1 MMVCKKWQ
9 AVVQSSEFYE
19 LRQRNGRVE
28 SMLFLF
34 GGAGTSLSSAVYC
47 RSRGSW
53 RAGLLCSLHSIVED
67 EWLIEYQS
75 NEHALLHAQPA
86 VIKHRIFILGVLASL
101 SKPLGL
107 ECTIIYD
114 LWTKQIMRGAPMLCP
129 RKKFA
134 CCVIADRILVAGGA
148 NNSDS
153 ARYAIADAEEYVP
166 ELDSWRPLASMPRR
180 RYGCLGA
187 AVNGIFYVIGG
198 VKFSTM
204 FNRSMQPFAYIRSMD
219 SYNPKTNGWQKTRAL
234 PMGGCV
240 IACTVMGPSIYMLS
254 SHAVELSLW
263 KFNTQDDTW
272 SRIEPP
278 PIPSP
283 LRIDNY
289 LRFSCASM
297 GSSVYVVQVGG
308 SIDDLL
314 RRSGRSGRGCKE
326 GLVLIYDTRAHEWSR
341 GPDSPY
347 MKNGAACTIVQC

>member
-1 MMVCKKWQ
+1 MADLKLTPKPPSLSISSLPDDILLDCLARMPRASICTVMMVCKKWR

-53 RAGLLCSLHSIVED
+53 RAGLLCSLHSIVEN

-86 VIKHRIFILGVLASL
+86 VIKHRIFILGALASL

-114 LWTKQIMRGAPMLCP
+114 LWTKQIMRGAPMICP

-180 RYGCLGA
+180 YGTEKLMSE
-187 AVNGIFYVIGG
+187 FL
-198 VKFSTM
+198 
-204 FNRSMQPFAYIRSMD
+204 
-219 SYNPKTNGWQKTRAL
+219 PKLLVFDRN
-234 PMGGCV
+234 
-240 IACTVMGPSIYMLS
+240 
-254 SHAVELSLW
+254 LW
-263 KFNTQDDTW
+263 KTE
-272 SRIEPP
+272 I
-278 PIPSP
+278 
-283 LRIDNY
+283 
-289 LRFSCASM
+289 
-297 GSSVYVVQVGG
+297 
-308 SIDDLL
+308 
-314 RRSGRSGRGCKE
+314 
-326 GLVLIYDTRAHEWSR
+326 
-341 GPDSPY
+341 
-347 MKNGAACTIVQC
+347 